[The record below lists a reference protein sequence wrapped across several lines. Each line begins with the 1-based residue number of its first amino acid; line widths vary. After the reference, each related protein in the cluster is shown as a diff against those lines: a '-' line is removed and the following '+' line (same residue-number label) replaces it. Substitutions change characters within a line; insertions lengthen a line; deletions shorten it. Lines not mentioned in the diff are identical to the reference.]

1 MAAGPGSKRMQY
13 DYLVK
18 LLLIGDSGVGKSSLL
33 LKYTEDR
40 FIPHMS
46 QTIGMDFKIKMLE
59 LGGKRVKLQIWDTA
73 GQERFHT
80 ITQQYYRN
88 AMGVVLVY
96 DATSEESFQNIRR
109 WAAQI
114 AAHGEQGT
122 DRLLIGNK
130 ADADPSARVVTPEQ
144 GKALADEYGIPFF
157 ETSAK
162 SGLNVEDAFLS
173 IADAIRRRLHN
184 KEGPLEAAASGLRL
198 SSGKELDDD
207 DEGSGKPC
215 CSSG

>member
-1 MAAGPGSKRMQY
+1 MAATGDGASKLMQY

-33 LKYTEDR
+33 VKFADDK
-40 FIPHMS
+40 FSPHIG
-46 QTIGMDFKIKMLE
+46 QTIGMDFKVKMLN

-88 AMGVVLVY
+88 AMGIILVY
-96 DATSEESFQNIRR
+96 DVTNEESFTNIRR

-114 AAHGEQGT
+114 AAHGAENA
-122 DRLLIGNK
+122 DRMLLGNK
-130 ADADPSARVVTPEQ
+130 ADFEPPQRVVDAARGQ
-144 GKALADEYGIPFF
+144 ALAAEYGMPFM

-162 SGLNVEDAFLS
+162 DGRGVTEAFHA
-173 IADAIRRRLHN
+173 IADAVRIRFQNQESLTPSMVDGAIRL
-184 KEGPLEAAASGLRL
+184 
-198 SSGKELDDD
+198 
-207 DEGSGKPC
+207 GSNQPSDAPKKPC
-215 CSSG
+215 CGGG